1 VTDLTLSNKSDDGFK
16 NKAVMVNI
24 HVPQNSSV
32 LQNIEYNARNALPT
46 VSATNTAKSQQCL
59 AQQNLRVIPSRTE
72 PMGCNCEVGVQS
84 LAAPDISCKADLA
97 DRRLSVRDQ
106 LCMR

>member
-1 VTDLTLSNKSDDGFK
+1 
-16 NKAVMVNI
+16 
-24 HVPQNSSV
+24 
-32 LQNIEYNARNALPT
+32 
-46 VSATNTAKSQQCL
+46 L